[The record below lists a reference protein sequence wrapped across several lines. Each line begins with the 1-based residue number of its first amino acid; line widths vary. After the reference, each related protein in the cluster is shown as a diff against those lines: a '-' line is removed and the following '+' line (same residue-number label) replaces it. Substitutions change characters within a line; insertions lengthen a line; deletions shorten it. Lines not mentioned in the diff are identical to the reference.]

1 MAGKNTT
8 GKNQTD
14 DYTIGRGLVFFSE
27 LDANGLPTNW
37 RDLGNAPSLSMS
49 ISEEE
54 LEHYSTR
61 QGVKNKDKTVIIN
74 RDMDITFTLD
84 EINDENLALLLSG
97 ETKNETNPAGAIIAS
112 TQIIADGSIVPLRW
126 YQLKDGN
133 GVGAYF
139 KDFTKIEL
147 KTTNATPVVLVQDTD
162 YEVHP
167 MGNMIFLLNS
177 AAIQTA
183 ISGTEGITFEAS
195 AADTTAT
202 DTDVV
207 YAFTKSQVEGAIMFK
222 AVNPANDDEYT
233 QYEWHKVRLKAD
245 GDMALISDEWTEMP
259 FSGSAQANAAA
270 SPDSPTL
277 SIRTMKIS

>member
-97 ETKNETNPAGAIIAS
+97 ETKNETNPATGVVAS
-112 TQIIADGSIVPLRW
+112 TAIIADGSIVAQRW

-133 GVGAYF
+133 GVGAYYN
-139 KDFTKIEL
+139 DHTAITL
-147 KTTNATPVVLVQDTD
+147 KTTNATPVTLVKDTD

-183 ISGTEGITFEAS
+183 ITGTEGITFEGT
-195 AADTTAT
+195 ADATAF
-202 DTDVV
+202 DTDLVQS
-207 YAFTKSQVEGAIMFK
+207 FTKSQVEGAIK
-222 AVNPANDDEYT
+222 YIAVNPANDDEYT
-233 QYEWHKVRLKAD
+233 EYEWHKVRLKAD

-259 FSGSAQANAAA
+259 FSGSAQANASA

-277 SIRTMKIS
+277 SIRTKKTA